1 MKISVVVP
9 TLDTKY
15 LTRACVEAVLASRLP
30 EGTEMEVIVVDDG
43 SSDGTGEDLDGRP
56 GVRVLRNERPTG
68 YACAVNRGAGEATG
82 DLLLL
87 LNSDTEVEPESL
99 ARAVEAFASDQT
111 IGVVGASLVYPDGTP
126 QWSAGRDPDLPWLFA
141 QASRLPALLG
151 KLPGWRRIK
160 PLHAT
165 CAVDVGWVSGAAM
178 MVRASVWREC
188 GPFDCTYAFY
198 AQDLDFCL
206 RVRDK
211 GWRVRL
217 LPGFRIPHHLGATIS
232 PDFDGRNGNADLG
245 LLWSD
250 LVLWAGKRKGPAFAR
265 RARAALRAGAG
276 LRALSRRLL
285 LPFVPRE
292 RRDAFR
298 AETGEISRARALLL
312 LETPPFGPSG
322 P

>member
-15 LTRACVEAVLASRLP
+15 LTRACVDAVLASSLP

-43 SSDGTGEDLDGRP
+43 SSDGTGEDLVGRP
-56 GVRVLRNERPTG
+56 GVRVLRNERTTG
-68 YACAVNRGAGEATG
+68 YARAVNRGAGEATG

-87 LNSDTEVEPESL
+87 LNSDTEVEPVSL
-99 ARAVEAFASDQT
+99 ARALEAFASEET
-111 IGVVGASLVYPDGTP
+111 IGVVGAGLVFPDGTA
-126 QWSAGRDPDLPWLFA
+126 QWSAGPDPDLLWLFA

-151 KLPGWRRIK
+151 KLPGWRRIR
-160 PLHAT
+160 PLHAPR
-165 CAVDVGWVSGAAM
+165 AVDVGWVSGAAM

-188 GPFDCTYAFY
+188 GPFDCAYGFY

-206 RVRDK
+206 RARDK

-217 LPGFRIPHHLGATIS
+217 LPDVRVPHHLGATIS

-265 RARAALRAGAG
+265 RARTALRAGAG
-276 LRALSRRLL
+276 LRALGRSLL
-285 LPFVPRE
+285 LPFVPRD
-292 RRDAFR
+292 RRDEFR
-298 AETGEISRARALLL
+298 AETREAWRARAQLRPA
-312 LETPPFGPSG
+312 PPRDPSG
-322 P
+322 L